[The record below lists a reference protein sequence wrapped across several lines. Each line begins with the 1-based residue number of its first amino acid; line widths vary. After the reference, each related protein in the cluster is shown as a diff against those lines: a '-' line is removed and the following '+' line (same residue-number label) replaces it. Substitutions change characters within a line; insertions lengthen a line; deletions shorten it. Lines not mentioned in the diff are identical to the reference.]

1 MSGRARGERGVARP
15 SWGAARWALFFV
27 ATRGG
32 QASGTSSGGRQS
44 VSSRFLVGIQIRM
57 ATTERE
63 VPPLL
68 DDQSTP
74 VAKEKKRKNWVGPSW
89 KPVTEPGLDSCPLIG
104 VDAQAKAIGA
114 GSEGAQSALAEA
126 YSKDMTLEEAEA
138 LLLGT
143 LKQVMEEKIST
154 TEPCRSE
161 MWKQCLSAR
170 SHRSKHIHNLDKS
183 GAFAPALSLFK
194 SSRDLVEARGPLA
207 MLALP
212 TSAY

>member
-1 MSGRARGERGVARP
+1 
-15 SWGAARWALFFV
+15 
-27 ATRGG
+27 
-32 QASGTSSGGRQS
+32 
-44 VSSRFLVGIQIRM
+44 M

-74 VAKEKKRKNWVGPSW
+74 VAKEKKRKNWVGLSW
-89 KPVTEPGLDSCPLIG
+89 KPATEPGLDSCPLIG

-154 TEPCRSE
+154 ENVELARVTEERGY
-161 MWKQCLSAR
+161 
-170 SHRSKHIHNLDKS
+170 H
-183 GAFAPALSLFK
+183 GATAEEVGAVLERL
-194 SSRDLVEARGPLA
+194 
-207 MLALP
+207 
-212 TSAY
+212 